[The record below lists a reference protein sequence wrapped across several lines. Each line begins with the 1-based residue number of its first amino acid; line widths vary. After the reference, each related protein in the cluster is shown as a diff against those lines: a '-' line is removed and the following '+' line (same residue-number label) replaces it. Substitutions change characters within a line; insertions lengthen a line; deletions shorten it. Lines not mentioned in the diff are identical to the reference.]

1 MIMNNNIEELKA
13 KIAELAIEHKATGD
27 DLDDFKDAEQIEQE
41 AEQLMVDYCEAKGY
55 LVNGFPTGKKQL
67 PEEELEV
74 DYFCRERYQFY
85 LDTLATQ
92 HGDVADLTWC
102 YVSSFW
108 NDQYESKEEYLQSV
122 KDNLDSGVFY
132 DVTI

>member
-1 MIMNNNIEELKA
+1 MEKYSDLLNRIKFLST
-13 KIAELAIEHKATGD
+13 EHSKLNS
-27 DLDDFKDAEQIEQE
+27 DLSDEKDAEQIELE
-41 AEQLMVDYCEAKGY
+41 VEQLITSYCEEKSY
-55 LVNGFPTGKKQL
+55 LVKGFPTEKRKL
-67 PEEELEV
+67 TEDKLEE
-74 DYFCRERYQFY
+74 DYFCRERYQLY

-92 HGDVADLTWC
+92 QNDVAELMWC

-108 NDQYESKEEYLQSV
+108 ADQYESKEEYIQNL